1 MSVNSC
7 TFIGYAGS
15 DPVAKYL
22 PDGTAVCNFSIAC
35 NEQWKDKSGAKQ
47 EKTEWIRLG
56 FFGKVAEI
64 AVKYVRKGSQI
75 YVQGR
80 MQTRDWEKDGV
91 KHYMT
96 EVNVRELKLLEPKA
110 RDDAPALAT
119 TRHDAP
125 ALATPRSAA
134 PKPDPFEDDI
144 PF

>member
-7 TFIGYAGS
+7 TFIGHAGS

-47 EKTEWIRLG
+47 EKTEWIRLS

-80 MQTRDWEKDGV
+80 MQTRYWEKDGV
-91 KHYMT
+91 EHYMT
-96 EVNVRELKLLEPKA
+96 EVNVRDLKLLGEPKA
-110 RDDAPALAT
+110 HASEQPTPAPA
-119 TRHDAP
+119 
-125 ALATPRSAA
+125 RSAA
-134 PKPDPFEDDI
+134 PKAADPFEDDI

>member
-47 EKTEWIRLG
+47 EKTEWIRLS

-96 EVNVRELKLLEPKA
+96 EVNVRDLKLLGDPKA
-110 RDDAPALAT
+110 KSDSLPLSGPEAPQKAVKAT
-119 TRHDAP
+119 
-125 ALATPRSAA
+125 
-134 PKPDPFEDDI
+134 DPFDDDI